1 MDKFEY
7 NYSAP
12 TEAERKEIDSIR
24 RQYETRV
31 DSEQSKLERIRELD
45 RRVKNGAMITS
56 LTVGIIGTLIFGTGL
71 SMVLEFGQA
80 FLGVIISVVGVI
92 PMIIAYPLYKGVLKK
107 NKKKFGEEI
116 LRLSKE
122 LLKENEK

>member
-56 LTVGIIGTLIFGTGL
+56 LTVGIIGALIFGTGL
-71 SMVLEFGQA
+71 SMVLEFGQV
-80 FLGVIISVVGVI
+80 FLGVIISVVGAI

>member
-1 MDKFEY
+1 M
-7 NYSAP
+7 
-12 TEAERKEIDSIR
+12 DSIR

-56 LTVGIIGTLIFGTGL
+56 LTVGIIGALIFGTGL
-71 SMVLEFGQA
+71 SMVLEFGQV
-80 FLGVIISVVGVI
+80 FLGVIISVVGAI

>member
-45 RRVKNGAMITS
+45 KRVKNGAMITS

>member
-80 FLGVIISVVGVI
+80 FLGVIISVVGAI

>member
-92 PMIIAYPLYKGVLKK
+92 PMFIAYPLYKGVLKK